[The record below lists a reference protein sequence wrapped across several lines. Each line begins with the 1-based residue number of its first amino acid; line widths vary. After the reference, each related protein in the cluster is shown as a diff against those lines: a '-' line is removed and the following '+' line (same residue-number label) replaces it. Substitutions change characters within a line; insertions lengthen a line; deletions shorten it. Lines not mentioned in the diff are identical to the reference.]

1 MSTRFDL
8 DDKEWALIEPLLP
21 TGLRGARRTDD
32 RRVMNGIFYV
42 LRAGWPL
49 RMNLSWI
56 YLYFMR
62 LVFCCSTAQFTHTHS
77 G

>member
-56 YLYFMR
+56 
-62 LVFCCSTAQFTHTHS
+62 
-77 G
+77 